1 MKKQLEVI
9 MEENEDPSFVAA
21 QDTLAETDYLKQEN
35 TVKTGAKRVE
45 NEREHT
51 KEATNLDN
59 FGTEDEVV
67 VLEPVEARSSNTG
80 QDRTPPFIVEM
91 SLEKIVGGQD
101 NMKETAESSDKGE
114 SLHLESEKGVAIA
127 RIGGKIQVRFE
138 GPGYSGQE
146 ETKDLDNIEQTTTNT
161 FVNEVVP
168 EPSSLLKRWQEAFTW
183 DDFLYSLF
191 VGFLP
196 TAWDVLSDIMIASQ
210 LKEQVDKETAGL
222 SYLFVCAPGIT
233 LLFDLVSR
241 NFTKNCSN
249 AVVMLVYYILF
260 ICFTAIL
267 ILCFLYDPLL
277 LKYPSIVLG
286 VGVIGVKGICVFVHT
301 PELKEFSTKVSV
313 LEYSWESSFQLLLL
327 LYTWINGG
335 PLFISA
341 ILSSLLIIGKTSTEY
356 YLISEPENLLAEKSF
371 LEKLKLIIKHLPLFS
386 LTAFFRLGSSV
397 IKHSSPHPAPIP
409 VVFFFICVFVMCFV
423 YFVLYSLVFV
433 VLKLFFPI
441 LRELSLPEVSQFIIS
456 EFTTITPWG
465 RLKYNKNATDS
476 LTN

>member
-9 MEENEDPSFVAA
+9 LEENEDPSFVAV
-21 QDTLAETDYLKQEN
+21 QETLAETDHLKQEHA
-35 TVKTGAKRVE
+35 VKTGAKTVE
-45 NEREHT
+45 NETERT
-51 KEATNLDN
+51 KEAKNLDD
-59 FGTEDEVV
+59 FGTENKVV
-67 VLEPVEARSSNTG
+67 KLEPAEARSSNTG
-80 QDRTPPFIVEM
+80 QDRAPPFIVEM
-91 SLEKIVGGQD
+91 SLEKKVGGQG

-114 SLHLESEKGVAIA
+114 SLHLKTENTT
-127 RIGGKIQVRFE
+127 RIGGKRQLRFE
-138 GPGYSGQE
+138 GPGFSGQK
-146 ETKDLDNIEQTTTNT
+146 ETEDIENIQQTTTTDDT

-168 EPSSLLKRWQEAFTW
+168 EPSSLLKSWQQAFTW

-196 TAWDVLSDIMIASQ
+196 TAWDVLSDLMIASQ
-210 LKEQVDKETAGL
+210 LQDQVDKETAGL
-222 SYLFVCAPGIT
+222 SYLFVCAPGTT
-233 LLFDLVSR
+233 LLFDILSR

-249 AVVMLVYYILF
+249 AVVMLVYYIMF

-371 LEKLKLIIKHLPLFS
+371 LEKLQLIIKHLPLFS

-397 IKHSSPHPAPIP
+397 IKHSSPHPVPIP

-465 RLKYNKNATDS
+465 R
-476 LTN
+476 

>member
-1 MKKQLEVI
+1 M
-9 MEENEDPSFVAA
+9 SFVIQYWFCHAIA
-21 QDTLAETDYLKQEN
+21 SLTL
-35 TVKTGAKRVE
+35 G
-45 NEREHT
+45 ERC
-51 KEATNLDN
+51 
-59 FGTEDEVV
+59 
-67 VLEPVEARSSNTG
+67 RSSNTG
-80 QDRTPPFIVEM
+80 QDRAPPFIVGM

-101 NMKETAESSDKGE
+101 NMKETAESSDTGE
-114 SLHLESEKGVAIA
+114 SLHLEFEKSVALA
-127 RIGGKIQVRFE
+127 RIGGKRKVRFE
-138 GPGYSGQE
+138 GPGYSGQKE
-146 ETKDLDNIEQTTTNT
+146 IEDLENIQQTTTTTTNTIT

-168 EPSSLLKRWQEAFTW
+168 EPSSLLKSWQEAFTW

-196 TAWDVLSDIMIASQ
+196 TAWDVLSDILIASQ
-210 LKEQVDKETAGL
+210 LKDQVDKETAGL

-233 LLFDLVSR
+233 LLFDLFSR

-249 AVVMLVYYILF
+249 AVVMLVYYIMF

-371 LEKLKLIIKHLPLFS
+371 LEKLQLIIKHLPLFS

-397 IKHSSPHPAPIP
+397 IKHSSPHPVPIP

-465 RLKYNKNATDS
+465 RWKYKKMQ
-476 LTN
+476 LTL